1 MPTGFLLIYTES
13 HRSISLFRRTPSLT
27 KTRSLDDLS
36 NNVADN
42 NGTVIIKVVR
52 RFLIRA
58 AVARGEQTAGPGEK
72 SKHEIY

>member
-1 MPTGFLLIYTES
+1 MSTGFLLIYTES

-42 NGTVIIKVVR
+42 NGTLTIKVLR

-58 AVARGEQTAGPGEK
+58 AVARGEQTAGTG
-72 SKHEIY
+72 